1 MVARVRCKD
10 VFNFLDMHTKVKY
23 KIPVRLFISG
33 SYLGK
38 TDMRI
43 TTTSRYGVRALFDV
57 AYHGGGQPT
66 QIKDISRRQKISQR
80 YLEQIFNKL
89 LKAGLLKSRRG
100 PRGGY
105 MLARDAAEITVG
117 DIINAA
123 QGPIVPV
130 RCLAHEEP
138 KKKQCD
144 IMSGC
149 ITRHVWQETQKLL
162 VDYYN
167 SVSIADFCSLAR
179 KQGVSRDLDHKYMY
193 FI

>member
-1 MVARVRCKD
+1 
-10 VFNFLDMHTKVKY
+10 
-23 KIPVRLFISG
+23 
-33 SYLGK
+33 
-38 TDMRI
+38 MRI

-66 QIKDISRRQKISQR
+66 QIKDIARRQKISQR

-105 MLARDAAEITVG
+105 LLAKDPSEITIG
-117 DIINAA
+117 DIISAA

-130 RCLAHEEP
+130 KCLADETFSSED
-138 KKKQCD
+138 CE
-144 IMSGC
+144 IYSSC
-149 ITRHVWQETQKLL
+149 ITQHVWRETQRIL

-167 SVSIADFCSLAR
+167 SVTIEDLCALAR
-179 KQGVSRDLDHKYMY
+179 KEGVSRELDHKYMY

>member
-1 MVARVRCKD
+1 
-10 VFNFLDMHTKVKY
+10 
-23 KIPVRLFISG
+23 
-33 SYLGK
+33 
-38 TDMRI
+38 MRI

-105 MLARDAAEITVG
+105 MLSRDPAAITIG
-117 DIINAA
+117 DIISAA
-123 QGPIVPV
+123 QGPIIPV
-130 RCLAHEEP
+130 RCLDANNSRTKSCEILP
-138 KKKQCD
+138 
-144 IMSGC
+144 GC
-149 ITRHVWQETQKLL
+149 ITRHVWKETQRLL
-162 VDYYN
+162 VDYYE
-167 SVSIADFCSLAR
+167 SVSIADLCSLAR
-179 KQGVSRDLDHKYMY
+179 EKGVSRDLDHKYMY

>member
-1 MVARVRCKD
+1 
-10 VFNFLDMHTKVKY
+10 
-23 KIPVRLFISG
+23 
-33 SYLGK
+33 
-38 TDMRI
+38 MRI

-105 MLARDAAEITVG
+105 MLAREAGEITVG

-130 RCLAHEEP
+130 RCLSEDESTREE
-138 KKKQCD
+138 CN
-144 IMSGC
+144 ILEGC
-149 ITRHVWQETQKLL
+149 ITRHVWQETQRLL

-167 SVSIADFCSLAR
+167 SVSIADLCVLAR
-179 KQGVSRDLDHKYMY
+179 KHGVSRDLDHKYMY

>member
-1 MVARVRCKD
+1 
-10 VFNFLDMHTKVKY
+10 
-23 KIPVRLFISG
+23 
-33 SYLGK
+33 
-38 TDMRI
+38 MRI
-43 TTTSRYGVRALFDV
+43 TTTSRYGVRAMFDV

-105 MLARDAAEITVG
+105 MLAKDATEISVG
-117 DIINAA
+117 DIIYAA
-123 QGPIVPV
+123 QGPIQPV
-130 RCLAHEEP
+130 RCLDRSTDCPTECEISDD
-138 KKKQCD
+138 CV
-144 IMSGC
+144 
-149 ITRHVWQETQKLL
+149 TVHVWRQTQKLL

-167 SVSIADFCSLAR
+167 SVSIADLCALAR
-179 KQGVSRDLDHKYMY
+179 KQGVQREIDHKYMY

>member
-1 MVARVRCKD
+1 
-10 VFNFLDMHTKVKY
+10 
-23 KIPVRLFISG
+23 
-33 SYLGK
+33 
-38 TDMRI
+38 MRI

-57 AYHGGGQPT
+57 AYHGGGLPT

-105 MLARDAAEITVG
+105 MLAKEPSEISVG
-117 DIINAA
+117 DIIKAA

-130 RCLAHEEP
+130 RCLAEESG
-138 KKKQCD
+138 KRKDCD
-144 IMSGC
+144 ILPAC
-149 ITRHVWQETQKLL
+149 ITRHVWKETQRLL
-162 VDYYN
+162 TDYYN
-167 SVSIADFCSLAR
+167 SVTIADLCAIAR

>member
-1 MVARVRCKD
+1 
-10 VFNFLDMHTKVKY
+10 
-23 KIPVRLFISG
+23 
-33 SYLGK
+33 
-38 TDMRI
+38 MRI

-105 MLARDAAEITVG
+105 MLSRDPSEITVG
-117 DIINAA
+117 DIIGAA

-130 RCLAHEEP
+130 RCLAGDDHASKRKE
-138 KKKQCD
+138 CD
-144 IMSGC
+144 ILNSC
-149 ITRHVWQETQKLL
+149 ITRHVWKETQRML

-167 SVSIADFCSLAR
+167 SVSIADLCALAR
-179 KQGVSRDLDHKYMY
+179 QEGVSRDVENKYMY

>member
-1 MVARVRCKD
+1 
-10 VFNFLDMHTKVKY
+10 
-23 KIPVRLFISG
+23 
-33 SYLGK
+33 
-38 TDMRI
+38 MRI

-89 LKAGLLKSRRG
+89 LKAGLLTSRRG

-105 MLARDAAEITVG
+105 MLAKDPSEISVG

-130 RCLAHEEP
+130 LCLNDDDR
-138 KKKQCD
+138 KKKACD
-144 IMSGC
+144 ILDGC
-149 ITRHVWQETQKLL
+149 ITKHVWKETQRIL
-162 VDYYN
+162 VDYYK
-167 SVSIADFCSLAR
+167 SVTLADLCSLAR
-179 KQGVSRDLDHKYMY
+179 KQGLSRDLDHKYMY

>member
-1 MVARVRCKD
+1 
-10 VFNFLDMHTKVKY
+10 
-23 KIPVRLFISG
+23 
-33 SYLGK
+33 
-38 TDMRI
+38 MRI

-105 MLARDAAEITVG
+105 MLSRDPSEISVG

-130 RCLAHEEP
+130 KCLSEP
-138 KKKQCD
+138 GSNSKRKDCD
-144 IMSGC
+144 IMESC
-149 ITRHVWQETQKLL
+149 ITRHVWKHTQTMLI
-162 VDYYN
+162 DYYD
-167 SVSIADFCSLAR
+167 SVSIADLCALAR
-179 KQGVSRDLDHKYMY
+179 REGVSRDLEHKYMY

>member
-1 MVARVRCKD
+1 
-10 VFNFLDMHTKVKY
+10 
-23 KIPVRLFISG
+23 
-33 SYLGK
+33 
-38 TDMRI
+38 MRI

-105 MLARDAAEITVG
+105 MLSREPSEISVG
-117 DIINAA
+117 DIIAAA
-123 QGPIVPV
+123 QGPVVPV
-130 RCLAHEEP
+130 RCLETEIP
-138 KKKQCD
+138 KKKECD
-144 IMSGC
+144 LMGAC
-149 ITRHVWQETQKLL
+149 ITRHVWKETQRLL
-162 VDYYN
+162 VDYYA
-167 SVSIADFCSLAR
+167 SVSIADLCGLAR

>member
-1 MVARVRCKD
+1 
-10 VFNFLDMHTKVKY
+10 
-23 KIPVRLFISG
+23 
-33 SYLGK
+33 
-38 TDMRI
+38 
-43 TTTSRYGVRALFDV
+43 VRALFDV

-105 MLARDAAEITVG
+105 MLSKDAAEISIG
-117 DIINAA
+117 DIILAA

-130 RCLAHEEP
+130 KCLNENGGRARS
-138 KKKQCD
+138 CD
-144 IMSGC
+144 ILDGC
-149 ITRHVWQETQKLL
+149 ITRHVWKETQRLL
-162 VDYYN
+162 IDYYN
-167 SVSIADFCSLAR
+167 SVSIADLCALAR

>member
-1 MVARVRCKD
+1 
-10 VFNFLDMHTKVKY
+10 
-23 KIPVRLFISG
+23 
-33 SYLGK
+33 
-38 TDMRI
+38 MRI

-105 MLARDAAEITVG
+105 MLSRDPSEITIG
-117 DIINAA
+117 DIISAA

-130 RCLAHEEP
+130 RCLQEEDS
-138 KKKQCD
+138 KRKGCD
-144 IMSGC
+144 LIGSC
-149 ITRHVWQETQKLL
+149 ITRHVWKETQKLL
-162 VDYYN
+162 VNYYE
-167 SVSIADFCSLAR
+167 SVSIADLCNRAR
-179 KQGVSRDLDHKYMY
+179 RQGVSRDLDHKYMY

>member
-1 MVARVRCKD
+1 
-10 VFNFLDMHTKVKY
+10 
-23 KIPVRLFISG
+23 
-33 SYLGK
+33 
-38 TDMRI
+38 MRI

-105 MLARDAAEITVG
+105 MLSRDPSEITVG
-117 DIINAA
+117 DIISAA

-130 RCLAHEEP
+130 RCLDGEAT
-138 KKKQCD
+138 KKKGVRPF
-144 IMSGC
+144 GC
-149 ITRHVWQETQKLL
+149 LHNPARVERDAKAAGRLL
-162 VDYYN
+162 RVGLN
-167 SVSIADFCSLAR
+167 CGSLR
-179 KQGVSRDLDHKYMY
+179 LGSQTGRLQGPRP
-193 FI
+193 

>member
-1 MVARVRCKD
+1 
-10 VFNFLDMHTKVKY
+10 
-23 KIPVRLFISG
+23 
-33 SYLGK
+33 
-38 TDMRI
+38 MRI

-105 MLARDAAEITVG
+105 TLSRDPAEISVCDVIT
-117 DIINAA
+117 AA

-130 RCLAHEEP
+130 RCLEQEAP
-138 KKKQCD
+138 KKKGCEL
-144 IMSGC
+144 IESC
-149 ITRHVWQETQKLL
+149 ITRQVWKETQMLL
-162 VDYYN
+162 IKYYA
-167 SVSIADFCSLAR
+167 SVSIADLCSLAR

>member
-1 MVARVRCKD
+1 
-10 VFNFLDMHTKVKY
+10 
-23 KIPVRLFISG
+23 
-33 SYLGK
+33 
-38 TDMRI
+38 MRI

-66 QIKDISRRQKISQR
+66 QIKDIARRQKISQR

-105 MLARDAAEITVG
+105 MLAREPSEISIG
-117 DIINAA
+117 DIISAA

-130 RCLAHEEP
+130 RCLAEDEA
-138 KKKQCD
+138 KAQDCE
-144 IMSGC
+144 ILSSC
-149 ITRHVWQETQKLL
+149 ITRHVWRETQKLL

-167 SVSIADFCSLAR
+167 SVSIADLCSIAR
-179 KQGVSRDLDHKYMY
+179 KHGVSRDLDHKYMY

>member
-1 MVARVRCKD
+1 
-10 VFNFLDMHTKVKY
+10 
-23 KIPVRLFISG
+23 
-33 SYLGK
+33 
-38 TDMRI
+38 MRI
-43 TTTSRYGVRALFDV
+43 TTTSRYGVRAMFDV

-105 MLARDAAEITVG
+105 MLSRDPSEISVG

-130 RCLAHEEP
+130 KCLAGPECKRKECEIH
-138 KKKQCD
+138 D
-144 IMSGC
+144 TC
-149 ITRHVWQETQKLL
+149 ITRHVWRETQKLL

-167 SVSIADFCSLAR
+167 SVSVADLCALAR
-179 KQGVSRDLDHKYMY
+179 RQGVSRDLEHKYMY

>member
-1 MVARVRCKD
+1 MRV
-10 VFNFLDMHTKVKY
+10 
-23 KIPVRLFISG
+23 
-33 SYLGK
+33 
-38 TDMRI
+38 

-66 QIKDISRRQKISQR
+66 QIKDIARRQNISQR

-105 MLARDAAEITVG
+105 MLAKDPSEISIG

-130 RCLAHEEP
+130 RCLSEDP
-138 KKKQCD
+138 TVRKDCD
-144 IMSGC
+144 ILDSC
-149 ITRHVWQETQKLL
+149 ITRHIWRETQKLL

-167 SVSIADFCSLAR
+167 SVSIADLCSLAR
-179 KQGVSRDLDHKYMY
+179 REGVSRDLDHKYMY

>member
-1 MVARVRCKD
+1 
-10 VFNFLDMHTKVKY
+10 
-23 KIPVRLFISG
+23 
-33 SYLGK
+33 
-38 TDMRI
+38 MRI
-43 TTTSRYGVRALFDV
+43 TTTSRYGVRAIFDV

-105 MLARDAAEITVG
+105 MLSRDPSEISVG
-117 DIINAA
+117 DVINAA

-130 RCLAHEEP
+130 GCLSEDES
-138 KKKQCD
+138 KRKFCEVYENCVTRSVWKQ
-144 IMSGC
+144 
-149 ITRHVWQETQKLL
+149 TQKLL
-162 VDYYN
+162 IDYYC
-167 SVSIADFCSLAR
+167 SVSIADLCALAR
-179 KQGVSRDLDHKYMY
+179 KQGVSRDLDHRYMY

>member
-1 MVARVRCKD
+1 
-10 VFNFLDMHTKVKY
+10 
-23 KIPVRLFISG
+23 
-33 SYLGK
+33 
-38 TDMRI
+38 MRI

-66 QIKDISRRQKISQR
+66 QIKDIARRQKISQR

-105 MLARDAAEITVG
+105 MLARDASEITVG
-117 DIINAA
+117 AIIEAA

-130 RCLAHEEP
+130 RCLSNAE
-138 KKKQCD
+138 KTRTDCG
-144 IMSGC
+144 IFTTC
-149 ITRHVWQETQKLL
+149 ITRHVWKETQRLL
-162 VDYYN
+162 VEYYE
-167 SVSIADFCSLAR
+167 SVTIADLCSMAH

>member
-1 MVARVRCKD
+1 
-10 VFNFLDMHTKVKY
+10 
-23 KIPVRLFISG
+23 
-33 SYLGK
+33 
-38 TDMRI
+38 MRI

-66 QIKDISRRQKISQR
+66 QIKDIARRQKISQR

-105 MLARDAAEITVG
+105 MLSRDASEISVG
-117 DIINAA
+117 DIIRAA

-130 RCLAHEEP
+130 RCLSEVEEE
-138 KKKQCD
+138 KGQCD
-144 IMSGC
+144 IVESC
-149 ITRHVWQETQKLL
+149 ITRHIWKETQTLL
-162 VDYYN
+162 VDYYD
-167 SVSIADFCSLAR
+167 SVTIAELCSIAR
-179 KQGVSRDLDHKYMY
+179 KQGVSRELDHKYMY

>member
-1 MVARVRCKD
+1 
-10 VFNFLDMHTKVKY
+10 
-23 KIPVRLFISG
+23 
-33 SYLGK
+33 
-38 TDMRI
+38 MRI

-105 MLARDAAEITVG
+105 MLSRDPAEITIG
-117 DIINAA
+117 NIISAA

-130 RCLAHEEP
+130 RCLDEGERE
-138 KKKQCD
+138 KKRCD
-144 IMSGC
+144 LTDVC
-149 ITRHVWQETQKLL
+149 ITRHVWKETQRLL
-162 VDYYN
+162 VNYYE
-167 SVSIADFCSLAR
+167 SVSIADLCSLAR
-179 KQGVSRDLDHKYMY
+179 RQGVSRDLDHKYMY

>member
-1 MVARVRCKD
+1 
-10 VFNFLDMHTKVKY
+10 
-23 KIPVRLFISG
+23 
-33 SYLGK
+33 
-38 TDMRI
+38 MRI

-105 MLARDAAEITVG
+105 MLAKDPSEISVG
-117 DIINAA
+117 DIVRAA

-130 RCLAHEEP
+130 RCLAEDYP
-138 KKKQCD
+138 KKKGCD
-144 IMSGC
+144 IYPGC
-149 ITRHVWQETQKLL
+149 ITRHVWKETQRLL
-162 VDYYN
+162 SDYYD
-167 SVSIADFCSLAR
+167 SVSISDLCLLAR
-179 KQGVSRDLDHKYMY
+179 KHGVSRDLDHKYMY